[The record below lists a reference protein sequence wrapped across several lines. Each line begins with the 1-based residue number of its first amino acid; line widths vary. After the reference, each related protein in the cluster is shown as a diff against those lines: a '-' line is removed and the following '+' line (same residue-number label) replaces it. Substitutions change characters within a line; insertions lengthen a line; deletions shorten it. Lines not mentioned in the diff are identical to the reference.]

1 MRTELDRRL
10 RLEVQNRWVLPIV
23 LAAFHLK
30 FVGWAWPSGGLL
42 AFEVCFLVVFPLSFL
57 RYRRAK
63 RERALLG

>member
-1 MRTELDRRL
+1 
-10 RLEVQNRWVLPIV
+10 VLPIV